1 MRDAVRRL
9 AATGLAAGLIA
20 GLTVGS
26 PGPPLSAQDR
36 DALVS
41 RGRQLFT
48 DRGCLG
54 CHTVGAVGTPI
65 APDLA
70 GAVTRYREPD
80 LARWLQDPSAQRP
93 TRHMPDIGLSADEA
107 RAVAAYLA
115 SLR

>member
-20 GLTVGS
+20 GLTVGA
-26 PGPPLSAQDR
+26 PGLPLSAQDR
-36 DALVS
+36 DALQS
-41 RGRQLFT
+41 LGRQLFT

-65 APDLA
+65 APDLT
-70 GAVTRYREPD
+70 GAAARYREAD
-80 LARWLQDPSAQRP
+80 LARWLQDPPAQRP
-93 TRHMPDIGLSADEA
+93 TRHMPGIGLSADEA
-107 RAVAAYLA
+107 RAVAAYLT